1 MRFIFLLFIFS
12 TAKAQNVQINGI
24 GSTVT
29 INAPGQPGITINYD
43 SGIRDIILI
52 SGQSNAGG
60 FHNLVTDNS
69 VLVPFGFTGLKTSIF
84 VMQDNETFLNQNI
97 PNPAGSLNPLNGI
110 ENWSAEQHTVQ
121 NLPRPS
127 HGPRR
132 LCWIDTYAAASH
144 PDA

>member
-69 VLVPFGFTGLKTSIF
+69 VLVPFGFTGKITAMWLYVS
-84 VMQDNETFLNQNI
+84 
-97 PNPAGSLNPLNGI
+97 GSALVGEVI
-110 ENWSAEQHTVQ
+110 
-121 NLPRPS
+121 
-127 HGPRR
+127 
-132 LCWIDTYAAASH
+132 
-144 PDA
+144 